1 MISQFTLNPF
11 LAGLIEQGRISRN
24 IGEALVPHTLFRR
37 DIGSEPFVGKMGDRI
52 MVRRP
57 GLLPVNI
64 LPLVPGVDPTPQQYA
79 SEVHFVEARP
89 YGNAVDAYLPNDY
102 VAVAKESL
110 EKTRNLAINAGQT
123 LDRLARAALYRSYL
137 AGNTCATVAAG
148 AGANTVHVASING
161 FTEVNSATTGVPI
174 AVSALNPLGCT
185 FGATPA
191 VARNCIGAVAD
202 DPVNAPLGPGWLT
215 FAAVFGGA
223 GILIREAVLANNR
236 SLVIFSGGGNS
247 VDAIGAAD
255 TLSMADIVNAVGQ
268 LREGPAPVP
277 AFEGGLY
284 HAHLGVSS
292 EGQVIMDPMVR
303 GLIHAVEIP
312 PEYRAFSMGEIGG
325 ALFVRNDM
333 VPNWQN
339 SGALVATGLA
349 VGSAVPA
356 QCAPEIGGE
365 VRNGNGVNVTYTLI
379 YGRDHCTEYRVPEG
393 EFQASNA
400 ISTQMA
406 VPAVSSSG
414 VDINVSG
421 ATFVFRP
428 PIDRL
433 AENNSFAWKMKG
445 DWAVPTDISTQA
457 RRYRR
462 GVIICSVRP

>member
-1 MISQFTLNPF
+1 
-11 LAGLIEQGRISRN
+11 
-24 IGEALVPHTLFRR
+24 
-37 DIGSEPFVGKMGDRI
+37 
-52 MVRRP
+52 
-57 GLLPVNI
+57 
-64 LPLVPGVDPTPQQYA
+64 VDPVPAQYT

-89 YGNAVDAYLPNDY
+89 YGNAVDAYLPNDF

-123 LDRLARAALYRSYL
+123 LDRLARASLYRAYL
-137 AGNTCATVAAG
+137 AGNTAATVAAG
-148 AGANTVHVASING
+148 AGVAQVHVASING
-161 FTEVNSATTGVPI
+161 FTEVNSATTGVPV

-191 VARNCIGAVAD
+191 VARNCIAAVAD

-223 GILIREAVLANNR
+223 GILIREAILADNR

-255 TLSMADIVNAVGQ
+255 TLSMADVINAVGQ

-277 AFEGGLY
+277 TFGDGLY

-303 GLIHAVEIP
+303 GLINAVEIP
-312 PEYRAFSMGEIGG
+312 PEYRRFVMGEIGG
-325 ALFVRNDM
+325 AMFVRNEM
-333 VPNWQN
+333 CPNWQN
-339 SGALVATGLA
+339 SGAMVATGLA

-365 VRNGNGVNVTYTLI
+365 VRNGNGINLSYTLI
-379 YGRDHCTEYRVPEG
+379 YGQDHCGEFRVPDG
-393 EFQASNA
+393 EFRSSNE
-400 ISTQMA
+400 ISTQEA
-406 VPAVSSSG
+406 VPSVSSNG
-414 VDINVSG
+414 VDINVAG

-433 AENNSFAWKMKG
+433 NENNSFAWKMKG
-445 DWAVPTDISTQA
+445 DWAVPTDIATQA

-462 GVIICSVRP
+462 GVVICSVRP